1 MTATLRDTVSRAV
14 CDAIQPGAVEL
25 CDAIE
30 ELLPGAG
37 DGPGSVERIKP
48 DVCRLR
54 AGSDG
59 RERSFVLKRFDPWQ
73 ARRAELVARRWLP
86 AFGVGDRCPQLLA
99 TAADRRGQWT
109 WHVYEDLGDGGIDP
123 AHPDRG
129 QVEAVVDLIAELHT
143 RAAGHALL
151 PECRRYCGDLGA
163 PFFAAA
169 VRDAIATLEA
179 LAPPRLD
186 PTPEQ
191 RAVVDRLLAR
201 LYRLRHELPQR
212 LWTLAALGGPETML
226 HADLRCTDA
235 FAVATPD
242 GQAARLGDWD
252 RAAMGP
258 PSYDVATF
266 LYRFPRPERP
276 WILEA
281 YARAVGR
288 AGWRLPPARDLNA
301 MFETAE
307 CSRYV
312 NRVIWPAVAVLE
324 EQAAWGFE
332 ELAEVTRWFDAL
344 EPALPN

>member
-1 MTATLRDTVSRAV
+1 LTPRRVDAVPHMSPRGHVGGTGPQQAPAQTVTSGASARSTRSSPPRPPRRHMSCPPAAGCEFAPTTRRSRGARDARRSGSTRGSRMGAMTATLRDTVSRAV

-86 AFGVGDRCPQLLA
+86 AFGLGDRCPQLLA

-109 WHVYEDLGDGGIDP
+109 WHVYQDLGDGGIDP
-123 AHPDRG
+123 VHPDRG

-179 LAPPRLD
+179 LDRKSTRLNSSHVSISY
-186 PTPEQ
+186 
-191 RAVVDRLLAR
+191 AVFCLKKK
-201 LYRLRHELPQR
+201 
-212 LWTLAALGGPETML
+212 
-226 HADLRCTDA
+226 
-235 FAVATPD
+235 
-242 GQAARLGDWD
+242 
-252 RAAMGP
+252 
-258 PSYDVATF
+258 
-266 LYRFPRPERP
+266 
-276 WILEA
+276 I
-281 YARAVGR
+281 
-288 AGWRLPPARDLNA
+288 
-301 MFETAE
+301 
-307 CSRYV
+307 
-312 NRVIWPAVAVLE
+312 
-324 EQAAWGFE
+324 
-332 ELAEVTRWFDAL
+332 
-344 EPALPN
+344 ALPFNSIYSKLRFLA

>member
-1 MTATLRDTVSRAV
+1 MTATLRDTVSRAL
-14 CDAIQPGAVEL
+14 CDAIDPGAVEL

-30 ELLPGAG
+30 ELVPGAV
-37 DGPGSVERIKP
+37 DGPGSVERIAP

-54 AGSDG
+54 AGCDG
-59 RERSFVLKRFDPWQ
+59 WERSFVLKRLDPWQ
-73 ARRAELVARRWLP
+73 GRRAELVARRWLP
-86 AFGVGDRCPQLLA
+86 AFGLGDRCPQLLA

-123 AHPDRG
+123 AHPDRA

-151 PECRRYCGDLGA
+151 AECRGYCGDLGP
-163 PFFAAA
+163 PFFAAT

-179 LAPPRLD
+179 LAPPRLE

-201 LYRLRHELPQR
+201 LHRLRHELPQR
-212 LWTLAALGGPETML
+212 LWTLTALGGPETML
-226 HADLRCTDA
+226 HANLRDTDV
-235 FAVATPD
+235 FVVATPE
-242 GQAARLGDWD
+242 GPAARLGDWD

-258 PSYDVATF
+258 PTYDLATF

-288 AGWRLPPARDLNA
+288 AGWRLPPARDLNV
-301 MFETAE
+301 MCETAE

-312 NRVIWPAVAVLE
+312 NRVIRAAVAVLE
-324 EQAAWGFE
+324 ERAAWGFE
-332 ELAEVTRWFDAL
+332 ELAEVTRRFDAL
-344 EPALPN
+344 EPALPD

>member
-1 MTATLRDTVSRAV
+1 MTATLRDTVSRALR
-14 CDAIQPGAVEL
+14 DAIEPGAVEL

-37 DGPGSVERIKP
+37 ERPGGVERIKP
-48 DVCRLR
+48 NVCRLR
-54 AGSDG
+54 AGADG

-86 AFGVGDRCPQLLA
+86 AFGLGDRCPQLLA

-258 PSYDVATF
+258 PSYDIATF
-266 LYRFPRPERP
+266 LYRFPQPERP

-324 EQAAWGFE
+324 ARAAWGFE
-332 ELAEVTRWFDAL
+332 ELAEVTRWFDSL